1 MQQRKPRPEKPIMSK
16 GDAPITFDYKDAPTL
31 LRFVTER
38 GKILPRARTGLD
50 AKGQRAL
57 KIAVKRARILALM
70 PFAA

>member
-1 MQQRKPRPEKPIMSK
+1 MSR
-16 GDAPITFDYKDAPTL
+16 GDDPITFYYKDAPTL

-57 KIAVKRARILALM
+57 KIAVKRARLLALL

>member
-1 MQQRKPRPEKPIMSK
+1 MQRKPRPEKPIMSK

-38 GKILPRARTGLD
+38 GRILPRARTGLD
-50 AKGQRAL
+50 SKGQRAL
-57 KIAVKRARILALM
+57 KIAVKRARLLALL

>member
-1 MQQRKPRPEKPIMSK
+1 MQRKPRPEKPIMSK
-16 GDAPITFDYKDAPTL
+16 GDDPIVFDYKDAPTL

-57 KIAVKRARILALM
+57 KIAVKRARLLALL

>member
-1 MQQRKPRPEKPIMSK
+1 MQRKPRPEKPIMSK
-16 GDAPITFDYKDAPTL
+16 GDAPIVFDYKDAPTL

-38 GKILPRARTGLD
+38 GRILPRARTGLD

-57 KIAVKRARILALM
+57 MTAVKRARLLALI

>member
-1 MQQRKPRPEKPIMSK
+1 MQRKPRPEKPIMSK
-16 GDAPITFDYKDAPTL
+16 GDAPITFDYKDAVTL
-31 LRFVTER
+31 TRFVTER

>member
-1 MQQRKPRPEKPIMSK
+1 MQRKPRPEKPIMSK

-38 GKILPRARTGLD
+38 GRILPRARTGLD

-57 KIAVKRARILALM
+57 RIAVKRARLLALL

>member
-1 MQQRKPRPEKPIMSK
+1 MQRKPRPEKPIVSK
-16 GDAPITFDYKDAPTL
+16 GDAPIVFDYKDPVTL
-31 LRFVTER
+31 ARFVTER

-57 KIAVKRARILALM
+57 RIAVKRARLLALM

>member
-1 MQQRKPRPEKPIMSK
+1 MQRKPRPEKPIMSK
-16 GDAPITFDYKDAPTL
+16 GDAPIDFNYKDAPTL

-38 GKILPRARTGLD
+38 GRILPRARTGLD

-57 KIAVKRARILALM
+57 KIAVKRARLLALM

>member
-1 MQQRKPRPEKPIMSK
+1 MQRKPRPEKPIMSK
-16 GDAPITFDYKDAPTL
+16 GDAPIVFDYKDSATL
-31 LRFVTER
+31 MRFVTER

-57 KIAVKRARILALM
+57 KIAVKRARLLALM

>member
-1 MQQRKPRPEKPIMSK
+1 MQHKLRPEKPIMSR

-57 KIAVKRARILALM
+57 KVAVKRARILALL